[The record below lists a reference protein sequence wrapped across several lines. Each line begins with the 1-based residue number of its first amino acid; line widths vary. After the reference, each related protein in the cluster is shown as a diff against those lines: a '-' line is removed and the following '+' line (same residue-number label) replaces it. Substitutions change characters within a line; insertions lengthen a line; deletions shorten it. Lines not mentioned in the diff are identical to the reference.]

1 MTARVEKLPSGL
13 TVVTD
18 RMEHLRTASLGIWVG
33 AGSRN
38 EDAHEHGI
46 AHFLEHMAFKGTS
59 RRNAR
64 QIVEE
69 IEAAGGDLNASTGLE
84 STGYYARVL
93 GEDVPLA
100 LDILSDIL
108 TGSVFDPAE
117 LAREQGVILQEIGAA
132 NDTPD
137 DIVFDLFQERA
148 FPDQPI
154 GRPILGTPQSVR
166 SFTPESLRTYLAKHY
181 RAPRMIVSAV
191 GDVDHSAIVSAIG
204 ERLASIPADP
214 APPAQV
220 AQYAGGQEIGV
231 RDIERSQGCE
241 WFLVVPG

>member
-108 TGSVFDPAE
+108 TG
-117 LAREQGVILQEIGAA
+117 LAVEGALDVVA
-132 NDTPD
+132 
-137 DIVFDLFQERA
+137 A
-148 FPDQPI
+148 AHA
-154 GRPILGTPQSVR
+154 GRRVAILGEMLELGPGSAALHAR
-166 SFTPESLRTYLAKHY
+166 CGHAAA
-181 RAPRMIVSAV
+181 RAGVALLITV
-191 GDVDHSAIVSAIG
+191 GG
-204 ERLASIPADP
+204 
-214 APPAQV
+214 PPARALGV
-220 AQYAGGQEIGV
+220 AAVDAGLPPAAVLHCDTSEEAAAAAPALVRAGDLVLVKGSRGIGL
-231 RDIERSQGCE
+231 ER
-241 WFLVVPG
+241 VVQALSGGPG